1 MAGLR
6 KARRQTWVAWLALF
20 AMWLTVGMPVVSRML
35 PSHTMS
41 MDMGSWC
48 TPHGLS
54 DHHPNSPS
62 EPASP
67 LDKCG
72 YCSLFCHSPLV
83 LGDVSLALPPL
94 LLPAQT
100 LFEQAIP
107 AGPLP
112 RILSAAP
119 RGPPSLV

>member
-6 KARRQTWVAWLALF
+6 KTRHQTWLAWLALV
-20 AMWLTVGMPVVSRML
+20 AMWLTIGMPVVSQML
-35 PSHTMS
+35 PSHAMS

-54 DHHPNSPS
+54 DHHPNRPS
-62 EPASP
+62 EPTSP

-72 YCSLFCHSPLV
+72 YCSLFCHSPLA

-100 LFEQAIP
+100 LFEQGIP

-112 RILSAAP
+112 RVLSAHP